1 MVVVLG
7 IKTKNK
13 LTNMNIHSS
22 THNYSIFK
30 RISSLI
36 LLILCVII
44 GVNLYFMHSQNAEK
58 WYQVESEQL
67 GRSLTV
73 QAAKLIAAPLA
84 QNDQEVLGHYVSVV
98 NQGMFVKGAVLFND
112 LGVRYAQQDDRLSVV
127 DMLKQSDI
135 EPLVFVEDII
145 FEGNIIGYIKLV
157 LDKQAITEHHRDFNK
172 NQLSQSILMI
182 VLSIVAA
189 ALATRLFYKLR
200 NSYRLV
206 DNEDGLV

>member
-1 MVVVLG
+1 
-7 IKTKNK
+7 
-13 LTNMNIHSS
+13 
-22 THNYSIFK
+22 
-30 RISSLI
+30 
-36 LLILCVII
+36 
-44 GVNLYFMHSQNAEK
+44 MHSQNAEK